1 MENYSDNQPNAAKLM
16 ESLRSSGYDNYNA
29 IADLIDNSFDA
40 NADDV
45 RVNIGGGVGKSQI
58 VTISDNGDGMDAATL
73 DQALRLG
80 SKTGQDDDRL
90 GKYGLGLITA
100 SISMGKHLTVITKH
114 DGKFITGI
122 HDLEKVISTDKFI
135 KEIRDSSMIEK
146 QSFLSKLGHVKS
158 GTVIII
164 KDLDNLQ
171 NKNTSAF
178 SATLIRKLGE
188 TFRDFIN
195 ANKKISINDKDV
207 WSVDPMFRP
216 ESEELIDV
224 THDFQVDGEQ
234 SMVRL
239 RVFHLPKL
247 SLHEAKEKG
256 INIPNQG
263 FYLMRNNRQIAR
275 GESLGMFTK
284 HNYDNRFRAEIYF
297 SGKVD
302 KLVGVNFKK
311 EDVSLSDEMFTW
323 IRTNAFPQIQAI
335 YNIASRKESAD
346 KPNIDHGSATR
357 VISNKSTILKK
368 PKIEVDNPIKELS
381 ILDRDGFADVDFVV
395 EHNTH
400 LAPLYQVDLTGKRL
414 TIRYNADHIFYET
427 VMKGAAQDN
436 KDLLNAIDFLTYST
450 ALSLIGITSS
460 EETAPLKDKF
470 VDDLSDNLRAL
481 MS

>member
-1 MENYSDNQPNAAKLM
+1 
-16 ESLRSSGYDNYNA
+16 
-29 IADLIDNSFDA
+29 
-40 NADDV
+40 
-45 RVNIGGGVGKSQI
+45 
-58 VTISDNGDGMDAATL
+58 
-73 DQALRLG
+73 
-80 SKTGQDDDRL
+80 
-90 GKYGLGLITA
+90 
-100 SISMGKHLTVITKH
+100 
-114 DGKFITGI
+114 
-122 HDLEKVISTDKFI
+122 
-135 KEIRDSSMIEK
+135 
-146 QSFLSKLGHVKS
+146 
-158 GTVIII
+158 
-164 KDLDNLQ
+164 
-171 NKNTSAF
+171 
-178 SATLIRKLGE
+178 
-188 TFRDFIN
+188 
-195 ANKKISINDKDV
+195 
-207 WSVDPMFRP
+207 
-216 ESEELIDV
+216 
-224 THDFQVDGEQ
+224 
-234 SMVRL
+234 
-239 RVFHLPKL
+239 
-247 SLHEAKEKG
+247 
-256 INIPNQG
+256 
-263 FYLMRNNRQIAR
+263 
-275 GESLGMFTK
+275 
-284 HNYDNRFRAEIYF
+284 
-297 SGKVD
+297 
-302 KLVGVNFKK
+302 
-311 EDVSLSDEMFTW
+311 MFTW